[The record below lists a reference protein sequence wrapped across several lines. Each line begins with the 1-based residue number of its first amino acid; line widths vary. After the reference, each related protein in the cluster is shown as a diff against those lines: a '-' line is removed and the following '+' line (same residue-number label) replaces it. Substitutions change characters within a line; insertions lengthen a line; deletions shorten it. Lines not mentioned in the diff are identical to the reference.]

1 MTAEAE
7 VFYDFKGL
15 QCPLPVLKTRK
26 KLQDLTSG
34 TLIRVETTDPLSPL
48 DIAHFCQSEG
58 HDLLEQKTQGRIFQF
73 LIRKGQTPS

>member
-26 KLQDLTSG
+26 KLQDLSAG
-34 TLIRVETTDPLSPL
+34 DRIRIETTDPLSPL

-58 HDLLEQKTQGRIFQF
+58 HILLEQQNEGRVFHF
-73 LIRKGQTPS
+73 LIQKG